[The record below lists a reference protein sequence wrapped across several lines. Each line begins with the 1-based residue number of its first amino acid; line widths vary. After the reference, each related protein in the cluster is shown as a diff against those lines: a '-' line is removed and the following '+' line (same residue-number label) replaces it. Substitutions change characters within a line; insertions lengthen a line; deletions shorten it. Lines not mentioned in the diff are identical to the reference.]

1 MIDMAFKPPAPTKPG
16 LWRRTPPAL
25 FPPVMGLFGLGLA
38 WRRATEVAGVP
49 AGIGEA
55 ILGAVT
61 LLYLFALLA
70 YGAKMLRRP
79 VVVAEDLRILPG
91 RAGVG
96 TMVLCLYLLSL
107 TIVPYAADAALGLL
121 YAAFVIHGAFVL
133 VLIYVF
139 ATGPAEQRRVT
150 PVWHLNFVGFIIGGL
165 AANAL
170 GLDIA
175 ALIVLGVTALVA
187 VAVWAVS
194 ADQMVKE
201 SVPPPLR
208 PLLAIHAA
216 PAALLGLVAKGL
228 EFHSVA
234 LLFAVLAA
242 ILVAFLALR
251 ALWVTAAG
259 FSPLWGAFTFP
270 AAAVASLWL
279 ALGGFWHWPGVVL
292 LALSTLAIPVIAFRI
307 LRLWAGGQLA
317 TKTNAATA

>member
-1 MIDMAFKPPAPTKPG
+1 MAFKPPAPTKPG

-25 FPPVMGLFGLGLA
+25 FPAIMGLFGLGLA

-70 YGAKMLRRP
+70 YCGKMFRRP
-79 VVVAEDLRILPG
+79 AVIVEELRILPG

-96 TMVLCLYLLSL
+96 AMVLCLYLLSL
-107 TIVPYAADAALGLL
+107 TFVPYASEVALGLL
-121 YAAFVIHGAFVL
+121 FAAFTVHGALVL
-133 VLIYVF
+133 LLIYVF

-170 GLDIA
+170 EFYGTAFI
-175 ALIVLGVTALVA
+175 ILGVTALIA
-187 VAVWAVS
+187 VAIWAIS
-194 ADQMVKE
+194 ADQLVKE
-201 SVPPPLR
+201 TVPAPLR
-208 PLLAIHAA
+208 PLLAIHVA
-216 PAALLGLVAKGL
+216 PAALLGLVAYGF

-234 LLFAVLAA
+234 HVFAALAA
-242 ILVAFLALR
+242 ILVASLAAR
-251 ALWVTAAG
+251 AVWVVAAG
-259 FSPLWGAFTFP
+259 FSPLWGALTFP
-270 AAAVASLWL
+270 AAATASLWL
-279 ALGGFWHWPGVVL
+279 ALGGIWHWPGVGL
-292 LALSTLAIPVIAFRI
+292 LALTTLAIPVIAFRI

-317 TKTNAATA
+317 VKTNAATA